1 MAFVPEE
8 SRDRTKLAS
17 ARAQDLGRRLK
28 AEVEKFEAQYPGTSA
43 EDIRAA
49 AELALGSAGGTRP
62 ASRSTILLIRGV
74 SIAVAV
80 VGSLFATA
88 AARGESTHLLFP
100 MLLVAVI
107 GGTAAILAMT
117 WRYRKRSG

>member
-1 MAFVPEE
+1 LAFVPEE
-8 SRDRTKLAS
+8 SRDQTKLAS

-28 AEVEKFEAQYPGTSA
+28 AEVERFETQYPGTSS

-49 AELALGSAGGTRP
+49 AELALGSVGGTRP
-62 ASRSTILLIRGV
+62 APRSTIILIRGV

-88 AARGESTHLLFP
+88 AARGDSTRVLFP
-100 MLLVAVI
+100 ILLVVVI
-107 GGTAAILAMT
+107 GGTAAILATT